1 MHNRPLLQ
9 NNVMNPADYDRSTH
23 RRYNPFTGEW
33 VLVSPH
39 RAQRP
44 WDGQQEAPDIGN
56 VPDYAPDCYLCPTN
70 LRATGTR
77 NPDYRETFVFTND
90 FAALLPAQQDTAG
103 KSEDALL
110 RIEPES
116 GMCRVICYSPSHN
129 LTLSRMRQA
138 QVVSIIAAWIKE
150 YKDLGSRDD
159 VNHVQIFENRGQIMG
174 CSNPHPHGQIWANST
189 IPAIPARE
197 RRGQKRHLDKTGT
210 CLLCDYLK
218 RELGEKQRLLFK
230 NEFFVAL
237 VPFWAV
243 WPFETMIIPRFH
255 EGAITSM
262 QSSHIEALAQIM
274 IELGICYDNLF
285 LTSFPYSMGI
295 HQQPTDGNDYPE
307 WHWHIHYLPP
317 LLRSRSVKKHMV
329 GYEMLAM
336 AQRDISPE
344 AAARQLQSLPAS
356 HYLDRGDQP

>member
-1 MHNRPLLQ
+1 MHNHYLLR
-9 NNVMNPADYDRSTH
+9 NIVMNPPDYGRSTH

-44 WDGQQEAPDIGN
+44 WDGQKEPPDIGK
-56 VPDYAPDCYLCPTN
+56 VPDYKSDCYLCPTN
-70 LRATGTR
+70 LRANGKR
-77 NPDYRETFVFTND
+77 NPDYQETFVFSND
-90 FAALLPAQQDTAG
+90 FASLLPAQRSTAE
-103 KSEDALL
+103 KSEDDLL
-110 RIEPES
+110 KIEPES
-116 GMCRVICYSPSHN
+116 GICRVICYSPSHN
-129 LTLSRMRQA
+129 LTISRMNQS
-138 QVVSIIAAWIKE
+138 QVVSIIAAWMKE
-150 YKDLGSRDD
+150 YLHLGNKAEI
-159 VNHVQIFENRGQIMG
+159 NHVQIFENRGQIMG

-189 IPAIPARE
+189 IPVIPARE
-197 RRGQKRHLDKTGT
+197 RSGQKQHLDKTGT

-218 RELGEKQRLLFK
+218 RELEEKQRLLFQ
-230 NEFFVAL
+230 NEFFVGL

-255 EGAITSM
+255 QGSITSM
-262 QSSHIEALAQIM
+262 QSSQLEALAEIM

-285 LTSFPYSMGI
+285 ETSFPYSMGI
-295 HQQPTDGNDYPE
+295 HQQPTDGENYPE

-317 LLRSRSVKKHMV
+317 LLRSQSVKKHMV

-344 AAARQLQSLPAS
+344 SAARQLQSLPDF
-356 HYLDRGDQP
+356 HYLDRGNHP

>member
-1 MHNRPLLQ
+1 MGW
-9 NNVMNPADYDRSTH
+9 S
-23 RRYNPFTGEW
+23 
-33 VLVSPH
+33 
-39 RAQRP
+39 
-44 WDGQQEAPDIGN
+44 
-56 VPDYAPDCYLCPTN
+56 PDCYLCPTN

-90 FAALLPAQQDTAG
+90 FAALLPAQEGTAG

-197 RRGQKRHLDKTGT
+197 RSGQN
-210 CLLCDYLK
+210 
-218 RELGEKQRLLFK
+218 F
-230 NEFFVAL
+230 
-237 VPFWAV
+237 AV
-243 WPFETMIIPRFH
+243 QEI
-255 EGAITSM
+255 GAPM
-262 QSSHIEALAQIM
+262 
-274 IELGICYDNLF
+274 
-285 LTSFPYSMGI
+285 
-295 HQQPTDGNDYPE
+295 
-307 WHWHIHYLPP
+307 
-317 LLRSRSVKKHMV
+317 RR
-329 GYEMLAM
+329 
-336 AQRDISPE
+336 
-344 AAARQLQSLPAS
+344 
-356 HYLDRGDQP
+356 